1 MNRCRR
7 EERHSEHEQI
17 YGKTILVFKVNIVS
31 KVSYQKGLDYKSNQ
45 CYVKDLELYSLRIG
59 IH

>member
-17 YGKTILVFKVNIVS
+17 YGKTILRFQGEYSVKS
-31 KVSYQKGLDYKSNQ
+31 KQLEGPGL
-45 CYVKDLELYSLRIG
+45 
-59 IH
+59 

>member
-7 EERHSEHEQI
+7 EERHSEHEQM
-17 YGKTILVFKVNIVS
+17 YAKTILHFQGEYSVKRAWVI
-31 KVSYQKGLDYKSNQ
+31 KVSQ
-45 CYVKDLELYSLRIG
+45 CHVKDLELYSLRID